1 MSDKIL
7 PVPRSLF
14 LCDAHIGYPDGKI
27 DLYGILSVIRAATY
41 PHVVPHLVVFAQ
53 LANGLG
59 DVPFFF
65 EIRRVSEDALVRVT
79 AERTLR
85 FADRTVAIQA
95 VMTIEDAV
103 FDEPGVYIVSLFCHN
118 QWVCDTPLSLR

>member
-1 MSDKIL
+1 MSDEII

-14 LCDAHIGYPDGKI
+14 LCDAHIGYQDGKV
-27 DLYGILSVIRAATY
+27 DLYGILNAVRAVSF
-41 PHVVPHLVVFAQ
+41 PHVLRQLVVFAQ

-65 EIRRVSEDALVRVT
+65 EIRRDCDDELVRVT

-85 FADRTVAIQA
+85 FADRMVAIQA
-95 VMTIEDAV
+95 VMTIEDVV
-103 FDEPGVYIVSLFCHN
+103 FEEPGVYIVSLFCHN
-118 QWVCDTPLSLR
+118 RWVCDTPLLLE